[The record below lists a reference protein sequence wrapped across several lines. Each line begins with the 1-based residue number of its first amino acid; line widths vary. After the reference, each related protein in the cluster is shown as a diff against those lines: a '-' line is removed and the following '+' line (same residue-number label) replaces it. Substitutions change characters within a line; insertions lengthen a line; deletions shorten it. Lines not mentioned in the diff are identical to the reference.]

1 MSKKIST
8 LAAGNLVKLN
18 ENGAAKKFIFLEHNH
33 YGKGE
38 VTLFRKDT
46 AGFRAFAPSDGSSY
60 NVYNGCSL
68 DDFCNVEFV
77 GRLDPVIQA
86 CLIPVP
92 IPTIRGHVYGEWDAT
107 VQTIYRRGFS
117 LSCTEVGLSGAGTEG
132 KKFSYF
138 SSNANRIAY
147 HDETTKAV
155 SWWLR
160 SSSSGGYRYAFFVYA
175 DGSVSSD
182 RAYYAYCCAR
192 PALALSS
199 EILVSDSPDS
209 SGCYTIE
216 DAVIA
221 GEQYQKVNGVWRRM
235 C

>member
-18 ENGAAKKFIFLEHNH
+18 ENGAAKKFIFLQHNH

-38 VTLFRKDT
+38 VTLLRKDS
-46 AGFRAFAPSDGSSY
+46 AGFRAFAPGSSSY

-68 DDFCNVEFV
+68 DDFCNVEFI
-77 GRLDPVIQA
+77 GRLDPVIRA
-86 CLIPVP
+86 CLIDVP
-92 IPTIRGHVYGEWDAT
+92 IPTIRGHVNGTWDAT
-107 VQTIYRRGFS
+107 VQTLYRKGFS
-117 LSCTEVGLSGAGTEG
+117 LSGTEVGSGGSGTEG
-132 KKFSYF
+132 TKFSYF
-138 SSNANRIAY
+138 GSNANRIAY
-147 HDETTKAV
+147 HDETTTAV
-155 SWWLR
+155 IWWLR
-160 SSSSGGYRYAFFVYA
+160 SSYSSNTSDAYYVRT
-175 DGSVSSD
+175 DGSVD
-182 RAYYAYCCAR
+182 NRYGAYSANSCAR

>member
-18 ENGAAKKFIFLEHNH
+18 ENGVAKKFIFLQYNH
-33 YGKGE
+33 YGKSE
-38 VTLFRKDT
+38 VTLLRKDT
-46 AGFRAFAPSDGSSY
+46 AGFRAFAPGSSCY

-68 DDFCNVEFV
+68 DDFCNVEFI
-77 GRLDPVIQA
+77 GRLDPVIRA
-86 CLIPVP
+86 CLIDVP
-92 IPTIRGHVYGEWDAT
+92 IPTIRGHVNSTWDAT
-107 VQTIYRRGFS
+107 VQTLYRKGFS
-117 LSCTEVGLSGAGTEG
+117 LSGTEVGSGGSGTEG
-132 KKFSYF
+132 TKFSYF
-138 SSNANRIAY
+138 GSNANRIAY
-147 HDETTKAV
+147 HDETTTAV

-160 SSSSGGYRYAFFVYA
+160 SSTSRYDYA
-175 DGSVSSD
+175 YLAYTGGSVYRD
-182 RAYYAYCCAR
+182 YAYNANFCAR

-199 EILVSDSPDS
+199 EILVSDAPDS

-221 GEQYQKVNGVWRRM
+221 GEQYQKVDGVWRRM

>member
-1 MSKKIST
+1 M
-8 LAAGNLVKLN
+8 KLN
-18 ENGAAKKFIFLEHNH
+18 ENGAAKKFIFLQHNH

-38 VTLFRKDT
+38 VTLLRKDS
-46 AGFRAFAPSDGSSY
+46 AGFRAFAPGSSSY

-68 DDFCNVEFV
+68 DDFCNVEFI
-77 GRLDPVIQA
+77 GRLDPVIRA
-86 CLIPVP
+86 CLIDVP
-92 IPTIRGHVYGEWDAT
+92 IPTIRGHVNGTWDAT
-107 VQTIYRRGFS
+107 VQTLYRKGFS
-117 LSCTEVGLSGAGTEG
+117 LSGTEVGSGGSGTEG
-132 KKFSYF
+132 TKFSYF
-138 SSNANRIAY
+138 GSNANRIAY
-147 HDETTKAV
+147 HDETTTAV
-155 SWWLR
+155 YWWLR
-160 SSSSGGYRYAFFVYA
+160 SSDSSYDGYAYSVSP
-175 DGSVSSD
+175 DGSVRSRSVACLAD
-182 RAYYAYCCAR
+182 RCAR

>member
-1 MSKKIST
+1 M
-8 LAAGNLVKLN
+8 KLN
-18 ENGAAKKFIFLEHNH
+18 ENGAAKKFIFLQHNH

-38 VTLFRKDT
+38 VTLLRKDS
-46 AGFRAFAPSDGSSY
+46 AGFRAFAPGSSSY

-68 DDFCNVEFV
+68 DDFCNVEFI
-77 GRLDPVIQA
+77 GRLDPVIRA
-86 CLIPVP
+86 CLIDVP
-92 IPTIRGHVYGEWDAT
+92 IPTIRGHVNDTWDAT
-107 VQTIYRRGFS
+107 VQTLYRKGFS
-117 LSCTEVGLSGAGTEG
+117 LSGTEVGSGGSGTEG
-132 KKFSYF
+132 TKFSYF
-138 SSNANRIAY
+138 GSNANRIAY
-147 HDETTKAV
+147 HDETTTAV

-160 SSSSGGYRYAFFVYA
+160 SSYSGSSNYAYFVDA
-175 DGSVSSD
+175 GGSVYGAS
-182 RAYYAYCCAR
+182 AYYADYCAR

>member
-1 MSKKIST
+1 M
-8 LAAGNLVKLN
+8 KLN
-18 ENGAAKKFIFLEHNH
+18 ENGAAKKFIFLQHNH

-38 VTLFRKDT
+38 VTLLRKDS
-46 AGFRAFAPSDGSSY
+46 AGFRAFAPGSSSY

-68 DDFCNVEFV
+68 DDFCNVEFI
-77 GRLDPVIQA
+77 GRLDPVIRA
-86 CLIPVP
+86 CLIDVP
-92 IPTIRGHVYGEWDAT
+92 IPTIRGHVNGTWDAT
-107 VQTIYRRGFS
+107 VQTLYRKGFS
-117 LSCTEVGLSGAGTEG
+117 LSGTEVGSGGSGTEG
-132 KKFSYF
+132 TKFSYF
-138 SSNANRIAY
+138 GSNANRIAY
-147 HDETTKAV
+147 HDETTTAV
-155 SWWLR
+155 YWWLR
-160 SSSSGGYRYAFFVYA
+160 SSYSSYNDLAYNVYTA
-175 DGSVSSD
+175 GSVDGNS
-182 RAYYAYCCAR
+182 AYSANRCAR

>member
-1 MSKKIST
+1 M
-8 LAAGNLVKLN
+8 KLN
-18 ENGAAKKFIFLEHNH
+18 ENGVAKKFIFLEHNH

-46 AGFRAFAPSDGSSY
+46 AGFRAFAPGSSCY
-60 NVYNGCSL
+60 NVYNGASL
-68 DDFCNVEFV
+68 DDFCNVEFI
-77 GRLDPVIQA
+77 GRLDPIIQA
-86 CLIPVP
+86 CLIAVP
-92 IPTIRGHVYGEWDAT
+92 IPTIRGHVNGTWDAT
-107 VQTIYRRGFS
+107 VQTLQRRGFS

-147 HDETTKAV
+147 HDETTTAV
-155 SWWLR
+155 YWWLR
-160 SSSSGGYRYAFFVYA
+160 SSYSDDRDYAYYVSP
-175 DGSVSSD
+175 DGSLS
-182 RAYYAYCCAR
+182 YNYAYNARYCAR

-199 EILVSDSPDS
+199 ELLVSDSPDS

>member
-1 MSKKIST
+1 M
-8 LAAGNLVKLN
+8 KLN
-18 ENGAAKKFIFLEHNH
+18 ENGAAKKFIFLQHNH

-38 VTLFRKDT
+38 VTLLRKDT
-46 AGFRAFAPSDGSSY
+46 AGFRAFAPGSSSY
-60 NVYNGCSL
+60 NVYNGASL
-68 DDFCNVEFV
+68 DDFCNVEFI

-86 CLIPVP
+86 CLIAVP
-92 IPTIRGHVYGEWDAT
+92 IPTIRGHVQGTWDAT
-107 VQTIYRRGFS
+107 VQTLQRRGFS

-132 KKFSYF
+132 TKFNYF
-138 SSNANRIAY
+138 SSDANRIAY
-147 HDETTKAV
+147 HDETTTAV
-155 SWWLR
+155 GWWLR
-160 SSSSGGYRYAFFVYA
+160 SSGSSGGDRAYFVYA
-175 DGSVSSD
+175 GGSLGSD
-182 RAYYAYCCAR
+182 RAYLANVCAR

>member
-1 MSKKIST
+1 M
-8 LAAGNLVKLN
+8 KLN
-18 ENGAAKKFIFLEHNH
+18 ENGAAKKFIFLQHNH

-38 VTLFRKDT
+38 VTLLRKDT
-46 AGFRAFAPSDGSSY
+46 AGFRAFAPGSSSY
-60 NVYNGCSL
+60 NVYNGASL
-68 DDFCNVEFV
+68 DDFCNVEFI

-86 CLIPVP
+86 CLIAVP
-92 IPTIRGHVYGEWDAT
+92 IPTIRGHVQGTWDAT
-107 VQTIYRRGFS
+107 VQTLQRRGFS

-132 KKFSYF
+132 TKFNYF
-138 SSNANRIAY
+138 SSDANRIAY
-147 HDETTKAV
+147 HDETTTAV
-155 SWWLR
+155 YWWLR
-160 SSSSGGYRYAFFVYA
+160 SSYSSYNGYSDAYNVSTGGSLNYSY
-175 DGSVSSD
+175 
-182 RAYYAYCCAR
+182 AYYASLCAR

>member
-1 MSKKIST
+1 M
-8 LAAGNLVKLN
+8 KLN
-18 ENGAAKKFIFLEHNH
+18 ENGVAKKFIFLEHNH

-46 AGFRAFAPSDGSSY
+46 AGFRAFAPGSSCY
-60 NVYNGCSL
+60 NVYNGASL
-68 DDFCNVEFV
+68 DDFCNVEFI

-86 CLIPVP
+86 CLIAVP
-92 IPTIRGHVYGEWDAT
+92 IPTIRGHVQGTWDAT
-107 VQTIYRRGFS
+107 VQTLQRRGFS

-147 HDETTKAV
+147 HDETTTAV

-160 SSSSGGYRYAFFVYA
+160 SSRSGRSDYAYYVNA
-175 DGSVSSD
+175 DGSLRSD
-182 RAYYAYCCAR
+182 LAYYAFSCAR

-199 EILVSDSPDS
+199 ELLVSDSPDS

>member
-1 MSKKIST
+1 M
-8 LAAGNLVKLN
+8 KLN
-18 ENGAAKKFIFLEHNH
+18 ENGAAKKFIFLQHNH

-38 VTLFRKDT
+38 VTLLRKDS
-46 AGFRAFAPSDGSSY
+46 AGFRAFAPGSSSY

-68 DDFCNVEFV
+68 DDFCNVEFI
-77 GRLDPVIQA
+77 GRLDPVIRA
-86 CLIPVP
+86 CLIDVP
-92 IPTIRGHVYGEWDAT
+92 IPTIRGHVNGTWDAT
-107 VQTIYRRGFS
+107 VQTLYRKGFS
-117 LSCTEVGLSGAGTEG
+117 LSGTEVGSGGSGTEG
-132 KKFSYF
+132 TKFSYF
-138 SSNANRIAY
+138 GSNANRIAY
-147 HDETTKAV
+147 HDETTTAV

-160 SSSSGGYRYAFFVYA
+160 SSYSGGSNRAYRVYTG
-175 DGSVSSD
+175 GSVYSD
-182 RAYYAYCCAR
+182 FAYNADCCAR

>member
-1 MSKKIST
+1 M
-8 LAAGNLVKLN
+8 KLN
-18 ENGAAKKFIFLEHNH
+18 ENGVAKKFIFLQYNH
-33 YGKGE
+33 YGKSE
-38 VTLFRKDT
+38 VTLLRKDT
-46 AGFRAFAPSDGSSY
+46 AGFRAFAPGSSCY

-68 DDFCNVEFV
+68 DDFCNVEFI
-77 GRLDPVIQA
+77 GRLDPVIRA
-86 CLIPVP
+86 CLIDVP
-92 IPTIRGHVYGEWDAT
+92 IPTIRGHVNGTWDAT
-107 VQTIYRRGFS
+107 VQTLYRKGFS
-117 LSCTEVGLSGAGTEG
+117 LSGTEVGSGGSGTEG
-132 KKFSYF
+132 TKFSYF

-155 SWWLR
+155 GWWLR
-160 SSSSGGYRYAFFVYA
+160 SSG
-175 DGSVSSD
+175 SSD
-182 RAYYAYCCAR
+182 GDAYYADSDGGVYNRGAYNADRCAR

>member
-18 ENGAAKKFIFLEHNH
+18 ENGAAKKFIFLQHNH

-38 VTLFRKDT
+38 VTLLRKDS
-46 AGFRAFAPSDGSSY
+46 AGFRAFAPGSSSY

-68 DDFCNVEFV
+68 DDFCNVEFI
-77 GRLDPVIQA
+77 GRLDPVIRA
-86 CLIPVP
+86 CLIDVP
-92 IPTIRGHVYGEWDAT
+92 IPTIRGHVNGTWDAT
-107 VQTIYRRGFS
+107 VQTLYRKGFS
-117 LSCTEVGLSGAGTEG
+117 LSGTEVGSGGSGTEG
-132 KKFSYF
+132 TKFSYF
-138 SSNANRIAY
+138 GSNANRIAY
-147 HDETTKAV
+147 HDETTTAV
-155 SWWLR
+155 RWWLR
-160 SSSSGGYRYAFFVYA
+160 SSRSGSDRDAYHVDA
-175 DGSVSSD
+175 DGSVD
-182 RAYYAYCCAR
+182 NRYAYLASLCAR

>member
-1 MSKKIST
+1 M
-8 LAAGNLVKLN
+8 KLN
-18 ENGAAKKFIFLEHNH
+18 ENGAAKKFIFLQHNH

-38 VTLFRKDT
+38 VTLLRKDS
-46 AGFRAFAPSDGSSY
+46 AGFRAFAPGSSSY

-68 DDFCNVEFV
+68 DDFCNVEFI
-77 GRLDPVIQA
+77 GRLDPVIRA
-86 CLIPVP
+86 CLIDVP
-92 IPTIRGHVYGEWDAT
+92 IPTIRGHVNGTWDAT
-107 VQTIYRRGFS
+107 VQTLYRKGFS
-117 LSCTEVGLSGAGTEG
+117 LSGTEVGSGGSGTEG
-132 KKFSYF
+132 TKFSYF
-138 SSNANRIAY
+138 GSNANRIAY
-147 HDETTKAV
+147 HDETTTAV
-155 SWWLR
+155 RWWLR
-160 SSSSGGYRYAFFVYA
+160 SSHSGNN
-175 DGSVSSD
+175 D
-182 RAYYAYCCAR
+182 RACTVNTDGGVDLYDAYTARNCAR

>member
-1 MSKKIST
+1 M
-8 LAAGNLVKLN
+8 KLN

-38 VTLFRKDT
+38 VTLLRKDT
-46 AGFRAFAPSDGSSY
+46 AGFRAFAPSDGGSY

-68 DDFCNVEFV
+68 DDFCNVEFI

-86 CLIPVP
+86 CLIAVP
-92 IPTIRGHVYGEWDAT
+92 IPTIRGHVQGTWDAT
-107 VQTIYRRGFS
+107 VQTLQRRGFS

-138 SSNANRIAY
+138 GSDANRIAY
-147 HDETTKAV
+147 HDETTTAV
-155 SWWLR
+155 GWWLR
-160 SSSSGGYRYAFFVYA
+160 SSDSSSSDYACSVRA
-175 DGSVSSD
+175 DGGLFNSIVYP
-182 RAYYAYCCAR
+182 AYRCAR

-199 EILVSDSPDS
+199 ELLVSDSPDS

>member
-1 MSKKIST
+1 M
-8 LAAGNLVKLN
+8 KLN
-18 ENGAAKKFIFLEHNH
+18 ENGAAKKFIFLQHNH

-38 VTLFRKDT
+38 VTLLRKDT
-46 AGFRAFAPSDGSSY
+46 AGFRAFAPGSSSY
-60 NVYNGCSL
+60 NVYNGASL
-68 DDFCNVEFV
+68 DDFCNVEFI

-86 CLIPVP
+86 CLIAVP
-92 IPTIRGHVYGEWDAT
+92 IPTIRGHVQGTWDAT
-107 VQTIYRRGFS
+107 VQTLQRRGFS

-132 KKFSYF
+132 TKFNYF
-138 SSNANRIAY
+138 SSDANRIAY
-147 HDETTKAV
+147 HDETTTAV
-155 SWWLR
+155 YWWLR
-160 SSSSGGYRYAFFVYA
+160 SSYSSYDYYAC
-175 DGSVSSD
+175 SVSAGGSLYSSH
-182 RAYYAYCCAR
+182 AYSAGYCAR

>member
-1 MSKKIST
+1 M
-8 LAAGNLVKLN
+8 KLN
-18 ENGAAKKFIFLEHNH
+18 ENGAAKKFIFLQHNH

-38 VTLFRKDT
+38 VTLLRKDS
-46 AGFRAFAPSDGSSY
+46 AGFRAFAPGSSSY

-68 DDFCNVEFV
+68 DDFCNVEFI
-77 GRLDPVIQA
+77 GRLDPVIRA
-86 CLIPVP
+86 CLIDVP
-92 IPTIRGHVYGEWDAT
+92 IPTIRGHVNGTWDAT
-107 VQTIYRRGFS
+107 VQTLYRKGFS
-117 LSCTEVGLSGAGTEG
+117 LSGTEVGSGGSGTEG
-132 KKFSYF
+132 TKFSYF
-138 SSNANRIAY
+138 GSNANRIAY
-147 HDETTKAV
+147 HDETTTAV
-155 SWWLR
+155 FWWLR
-160 SSSSGGYRYAFFVYA
+160 SSYSSYNGSAYYVGT
-175 DGSVSSD
+175 DGSVG
-182 RAYYAYCCAR
+182 YYSVAFNADCCAR

>member
-1 MSKKIST
+1 M
-8 LAAGNLVKLN
+8 KLN
-18 ENGAAKKFIFLEHNH
+18 ENGAAKKFIFLQHNH

-38 VTLFRKDT
+38 VTLLRKDS
-46 AGFRAFAPSDGSSY
+46 AGFRAFAPGSSSY

-68 DDFCNVEFV
+68 DDFCNVEFI
-77 GRLDPVIQA
+77 GRLDPVIRA
-86 CLIPVP
+86 CLIDVP
-92 IPTIRGHVYGEWDAT
+92 IPTIRGHVNGTWDAT
-107 VQTIYRRGFS
+107 VQTLYRKGFS
-117 LSCTEVGLSGAGTEG
+117 LSGTEVGSGGSGTEG
-132 KKFSYF
+132 TKFSYF
-138 SSNANRIAY
+138 GSNANRIAY
-147 HDETTKAV
+147 HAETTTAV
-155 SWWLR
+155 GWWLR
-160 SSSSGGYRYAFFVYA
+160 SSYSSNNASAYYVSAV
-175 DGSVSSD
+175 GSVD
-182 RAYYAYCCAR
+182 RGSAYSAYYCAR

>member
-1 MSKKIST
+1 M
-8 LAAGNLVKLN
+8 KLN
-18 ENGAAKKFIFLEHNH
+18 ENGAAKKFIFLQHNH

-38 VTLFRKDT
+38 VTLLRKDS
-46 AGFRAFAPSDGSSY
+46 AGFRAFAPGSSSY

-68 DDFCNVEFV
+68 DDFCNVEFI
-77 GRLDPVIQA
+77 GRLDPVIRA
-86 CLIPVP
+86 CLIDVP
-92 IPTIRGHVYGEWDAT
+92 IPTIRGHVNGTWDAT
-107 VQTIYRRGFS
+107 VQTLYRKGFS
-117 LSCTEVGLSGAGTEG
+117 LSGTEVGSGGSGTEG
-132 KKFSYF
+132 TKFSYF
-138 SSNANRIAY
+138 GSNANRIAY
-147 HDETTKAV
+147 HDETTTAV
-155 SWWLR
+155 FWWLR
-160 SSSSGGYRYAFFVYA
+160 SSDSSTHNSAYRVST
-175 DGSVSSD
+175 DGSVSD
-182 RAYYAYCCAR
+182 YRAYYAGLCAR

>member
-1 MSKKIST
+1 M
-8 LAAGNLVKLN
+8 KLN
-18 ENGAAKKFIFLEHNH
+18 ENGAAKKFIFLQHNH

-38 VTLFRKDT
+38 VTLLRKDS
-46 AGFRAFAPSDGSSY
+46 AGFRAFASGSSSY

-68 DDFCNVEFV
+68 DDFCNVEFI
-77 GRLDPVIQA
+77 GRLDPVIRA
-86 CLIPVP
+86 CLIDVP
-92 IPTIRGHVYGEWDAT
+92 IPTIRGHVNGTWDAT
-107 VQTIYRRGFS
+107 VQTLYRKGFS
-117 LSCTEVGLSGAGTEG
+117 LSGTEVGSGGSGTEG
-132 KKFSYF
+132 TKFSYF
-138 SSNANRIAY
+138 GSNANRIAY
-147 HDETTKAV
+147 HDETTTAV
-155 SWWLR
+155 IWWLR
-160 SSSSGGYRYAFFVYA
+160 SSSSSY
-175 DGSVSSD
+175 D
-182 RAYYAYCCAR
+182 RAYFVNTDGGVSDYYAFNAYYCAR

>member
-1 MSKKIST
+1 M
-8 LAAGNLVKLN
+8 KLN

-38 VTLFRKDT
+38 VTLLRKDT

-68 DDFCNVEFV
+68 DDFCNVEFI
-77 GRLDPVIQA
+77 GRLD
-86 CLIPVP
+86 PVP
-92 IPTIRGHVYGEWDAT
+92 IPTIRGHVQGTWDAT
-107 VQTIYRRGFS
+107 VQTLQRRGFS
-117 LSCTEVGLSGAGTEG
+117 LSCTDVGLSGAGTEG

-138 SSNANRIAY
+138 GSDANRIAY
-147 HDETTKAV
+147 HDETTTAV
-155 SWWLR
+155 YWWLR
-160 SSSSGGYRYAFFVYA
+160 SSYSSYNNDASGVNT
-175 DGSVSSD
+175 DGSLHNYNVYHAD
-182 RAYYAYCCAR
+182 HCAR

-199 EILVSDSPDS
+199 ELLVSDSPDS

>member
-1 MSKKIST
+1 M
-8 LAAGNLVKLN
+8 KLN
-18 ENGAAKKFIFLEHNH
+18 ENGAAKKFIFLQHNH

-38 VTLFRKDT
+38 VTLLRKDS
-46 AGFRAFAPSDGSSY
+46 AGFRAFAPGSSSY

-68 DDFCNVEFV
+68 DDFCNVEFI
-77 GRLDPVIQA
+77 GRLDPVIRA
-86 CLIPVP
+86 CLIDVP
-92 IPTIRGHVYGEWDAT
+92 IPTIRGHVNGTWDAT
-107 VQTIYRRGFS
+107 VQTLYRKGFS
-117 LSCTEVGLSGAGTEG
+117 LSGTEVGSGGSGTEG
-132 KKFSYF
+132 TKFSYF
-138 SSNANRIAY
+138 GSNANRIAY
-147 HDETTKAV
+147 HDETTTAV
-155 SWWLR
+155 VWWLR
-160 SSSSGGYRYAFFVYA
+160 SSYSGNRSDAYFVDT
-175 DGSVSSD
+175 DGSVSGSSV
-182 RAYYAYCCAR
+182 YYANLCAR

>member
-18 ENGAAKKFIFLEHNH
+18 ENGAAKKFIFLQHNH

-38 VTLFRKDT
+38 VTLLRKDS
-46 AGFRAFAPSDGSSY
+46 AGFRAFAPGSSSY

-68 DDFCNVEFV
+68 DDFCNVEFI
-77 GRLDPVIQA
+77 GRLDPVIRA
-86 CLIPVP
+86 CLIDVP
-92 IPTIRGHVYGEWDAT
+92 IPTIRGHVNGTWDAT
-107 VQTIYRRGFS
+107 VQTLYRKGFS
-117 LSCTEVGLSGAGTEG
+117 LSGTEVGSGGSGTEG
-132 KKFSYF
+132 TKFSYF
-138 SSNANRIAY
+138 GSNANRIAY
-147 HDETTKAV
+147 HDETTTAV
-155 SWWLR
+155 DWWLR
-160 SSSSGGYRYAFFVYA
+160 SSSSSDYDYAYYVTA
-175 DGSVSSD
+175 DGSVD
-182 RAYYAYCCAR
+182 YRYGVYYANFCAR

-209 SGCYTIE
+209 SGRYTIE

>member
-1 MSKKIST
+1 M
-8 LAAGNLVKLN
+8 KLN
-18 ENGAAKKFIFLEHNH
+18 ENGAAKKFIFLQHNH

-38 VTLFRKDT
+38 VTLLRKDS
-46 AGFRAFAPSDGSSY
+46 AGFRAFAPGSSSY

-68 DDFCNVEFV
+68 DDFCNVEFI
-77 GRLDPVIQA
+77 GRLDPVIRA
-86 CLIPVP
+86 CLIDVP
-92 IPTIRGHVYGEWDAT
+92 IPTIRGHVNGTWDAT
-107 VQTIYRRGFS
+107 VQTLYRKGFS
-117 LSCTEVGLSGAGTEG
+117 LSGAEVGSGGSGTEG
-132 KKFSYF
+132 TKFSYF
-138 SSNANRIAY
+138 GSNANRIAY
-147 HDETTKAV
+147 HDETTTAV
-155 SWWLR
+155 LWWLR
-160 SSSSGGYRYAFFVYA
+160 SSSSSDYDYAYRVST
-175 DGSVSSD
+175 DGSVNGYG
-182 RAYYAYCCAR
+182 AYNANYCAR

>member
-1 MSKKIST
+1 M
-8 LAAGNLVKLN
+8 KLN
-18 ENGAAKKFIFLEHNH
+18 ENGAAKKFIFLQHNH

-38 VTLFRKDT
+38 VTLLRKDS
-46 AGFRAFAPSDGSSY
+46 AGFRAFAPGSSSY

-68 DDFCNVEFV
+68 DDFCNVEFI
-77 GRLDPVIQA
+77 GRLDPVIRA
-86 CLIPVP
+86 CLIDVP
-92 IPTIRGHVYGEWDAT
+92 IPTIRGHVNGTWDAT
-107 VQTIYRRGFS
+107 VQTLYRKGFS
-117 LSCTEVGLSGAGTEG
+117 LSGTEVGSGGSGTEG
-132 KKFSYF
+132 TKFSYF
-138 SSNANRIAY
+138 GSNANRIAY
-147 HDETTKAV
+147 HDETTTAV
-155 SWWLR
+155 YWWLR
-160 SSSSGGYRYAFFVYA
+160 SSLSSSNLYAYRVNA
-175 DGSVSSD
+175 DGSVNSND
-182 RAYYAYCCAR
+182 AYNAHYCAR

>member
-1 MSKKIST
+1 M
-8 LAAGNLVKLN
+8 KLN
-18 ENGAAKKFIFLEHNH
+18 ENGAAKKFIFLQHNH

-38 VTLFRKDT
+38 VTLLRKDS
-46 AGFRAFAPSDGSSY
+46 AGFRAFAPGSSSY

-68 DDFCNVEFV
+68 DDFCNVEFI
-77 GRLDPVIQA
+77 GRLDPVIRA
-86 CLIPVP
+86 CLIDVP
-92 IPTIRGHVYGEWDAT
+92 IPTIRGHVNGTWDAT
-107 VQTIYRRGFS
+107 VQTLYRKGFS
-117 LSCTEVGLSGAGTEG
+117 LSGTEVGSGGSGTEG
-132 KKFSYF
+132 TKFSYF
-138 SSNANRIAY
+138 GSNANRIAY
-147 HDETTKAV
+147 HDETTTAV
-155 SWWLR
+155 YWWLR
-160 SSSSGGYRYAFFVYA
+160 SSGSGGGRSAYL
-175 DGSVSSD
+175 VSAVGGVGNDSACN
-182 RAYYAYCCAR
+182 AYYCAR

>member
-1 MSKKIST
+1 M
-8 LAAGNLVKLN
+8 KLN
-18 ENGAAKKFIFLEHNH
+18 ENGAAKKFIFLQHNH

-38 VTLFRKDT
+38 VTLLRKDT
-46 AGFRAFAPSDGSSY
+46 AGFRAFAPGSSCY
-60 NVYNGCSL
+60 NVYNGASL
-68 DDFCNVEFV
+68 DDFCNVEFI

-86 CLIPVP
+86 CLIAVP
-92 IPTIRGHVYGEWDAT
+92 IPTIRGHVQGTWDAT
-107 VQTIYRRGFS
+107 VQTLQRRGFS

-132 KKFSYF
+132 TKFNYF
-138 SSNANRIAY
+138 SSDANRIAY
-147 HDETTKAV
+147 HDETTTAV
-155 SWWLR
+155 YWWLR
-160 SSSSGGYRYAFFVYA
+160 SSYSNDNG
-175 DGSVSSD
+175 
-182 RAYYAYCCAR
+182 RAYYVNTDGSLYHSLACIANYCAR

>member
-1 MSKKIST
+1 M
-8 LAAGNLVKLN
+8 KLN
-18 ENGAAKKFIFLEHNH
+18 ENGAAKKFIFLQHNH

-38 VTLFRKDT
+38 VTLLRKDS
-46 AGFRAFAPSDGSSY
+46 AGFRAFAPGSSSY

-68 DDFCNVEFV
+68 DDFCNVEFI
-77 GRLDPVIQA
+77 GRLDPVIRA
-86 CLIPVP
+86 CLIDVP
-92 IPTIRGHVYGEWDAT
+92 IPTIRGHVNGTWDAT
-107 VQTIYRRGFS
+107 VQTLYRKGFS
-117 LSCTEVGLSGAGTEG
+117 LSGTEVGSGGSGTEG
-132 KKFSYF
+132 TKFSYF
-138 SSNANRIAY
+138 GSNANRIAY
-147 HDETTKAV
+147 HDETTTAV
-155 SWWLR
+155 YWWLR
-160 SSSSGGYRYAFFVYA
+160 SSNSSYNYSAYYVGAGGGVDY
-175 DGSVSSD
+175 GGG
-182 RAYYAYCCAR
+182 AYYAGYCAR

>member
-1 MSKKIST
+1 M
-8 LAAGNLVKLN
+8 KLN
-18 ENGAAKKFIFLEHNH
+18 ENGAAKKFIFLQHNH

-38 VTLFRKDT
+38 VTLLRKDS
-46 AGFRAFAPSDGSSY
+46 AGFRAFAPGSSSY

-155 SWWLR
+155 YWWLR
-160 SSSSGGYRYAFFVYA
+160 SSFSSDSSYAYSVSA
-175 DGSVSSD
+175 GGSVNSYNGY
-182 RAYYAYCCAR
+182 AYYADICAR

>member
-1 MSKKIST
+1 M
-8 LAAGNLVKLN
+8 KLN
-18 ENGAAKKFIFLEHNH
+18 ENGTAKKFIFLEHNH

-92 IPTIRGHVYGEWDAT
+92 IPTIRGHVYGEWDST
-107 VQTIYRRGFS
+107 VQTLYRRGFS

-160 SSSSGGYRYAFFVYA
+160 SSRSSYNDGAYYVNTV
-175 DGSVSSD
+175 GSVSDGS
-182 RAYYAYCCAR
+182 AYFAYRCAR

>member
-1 MSKKIST
+1 M
-8 LAAGNLVKLN
+8 KLN
-18 ENGAAKKFIFLEHNH
+18 ENGAAKKFIFLQHNH

-38 VTLFRKDT
+38 VTLLRKDS
-46 AGFRAFAPSDGSSY
+46 AGFRAFAPGSSSY

-68 DDFCNVEFV
+68 DDFCNVEFI
-77 GRLDPVIQA
+77 GRLDPVIRA
-86 CLIPVP
+86 CLIDVP
-92 IPTIRGHVYGEWDAT
+92 IPTIRGHVNGTWDAT
-107 VQTIYRRGFS
+107 VQTLYRKGFS
-117 LSCTEVGLSGAGTEG
+117 LSGTEVGSGGSGTEG
-132 KKFSYF
+132 TKFSYF
-138 SSNANRIAY
+138 GSNANRIAY
-147 HDETTKAV
+147 HDETTTAV
-155 SWWLR
+155 YWWLR
-160 SSSSGGYRYAFFVYA
+160 SSFSSNDYLAYLVLT
-175 DGSVSSD
+175 DGSVNGD
-182 RAYYAYCCAR
+182 GAYYAYYCAR